1 MDVLRA
7 CLGFPK
13 QDVFESVNVTDLP
26 LNHAYIMANTGM
38 DEVGVYTL
46 ADDCIGCP
54 YSLRQRLHSGLN
66 HSWAVDAGV
75 PSTWRLM
82 NTAHADTL
90 TARSGLICQ
99 FRPTLGEYGVYRL
112 DIGECN
118 LVPALDPINIYLPLV
133 FWCLLLAAGYGLA
146 TGARV
151 MLNRRRSAEDPEQGD
166 EKSIKPTVEV
176 VKMPTLYVVRGLLL
190 STIIFLTTGGGGYT
204 VVTRDWFGYTLA
216 ECLFYAYVWTVGVK
230 IPTTVDQAYALGYT
244 KCNVFTDIL
253 KRSFC
258 LILIGTVINSTVASE
273 LTADTQGLWWPLQ
286 RMGIA
291 YLVTATAYAVTV
303 QKFEMDSK
311 SILCKAIANVVS
323 LIWCWIITGFLFAVQ
338 VIAISTFLSFN
349 CESNLG
355 LKNPTLDLEITD
367 KSNSCTRHYEMTRL
381 VNQVFM
387 ATPTTIIFVNSYYGF
402 SKGFLGILGT
412 IIQCMMGLKAGAVY
426 RHHSDHGDRL
436 MLWGIWATLF
446 AAGGVVIAGL
456 AVPFQFNLWPLSTLI
471 LLSTTAML
479 IFVIL
484 YVAVEY
490 MKIIELNVLRSIGM
504 TSLVVLSGHVLFSKS
519 FPLNFGNLVTFRT
532 HFEMLFQNIWIVSLW
547 LVIGVLLMKKRV
559 QFSI

>member
-1 MDVLRA
+1 MALKYISDVAGLVHTRH
-7 CLGFPK
+7 
-13 QDVFESVNVTDLP
+13 E
-26 LNHAYIMANTGM
+26 LN
-38 DEVGVYTL
+38 
-46 ADDCIGCP
+46 
-54 YSLRQRLHSGLN
+54 YSRIIHRF
-66 HSWAVDAGV
+66 
-75 PSTWRLM
+75 
-82 NTAHADTL
+82 
-90 TARSGLICQ
+90 I
-99 FRPTLGEYGVYRL
+99 
-112 DIGECN
+112 
-118 LVPALDPINIYLPLV
+118 
-133 FWCLLLAAGYGLA
+133 
-146 TGARV
+146 
-151 MLNRRRSAEDPEQGD
+151 
-166 EKSIKPTVEV
+166 
-176 VKMPTLYVVRGLLL
+176 LY
-190 STIIFLTTGGGGYT
+190 
-204 VVTRDWFGYTLA
+204 
-216 ECLFYAYVWTVGVK
+216 
-230 IPTTVDQAYALGYT
+230 
-244 KCNVFTDIL
+244 

-490 MKIIELNVLRSIGM
+490 MKMIELNVLRSVGM

-532 HFEMLFQNIWIVSLW
+532 HFEMLFQNIWIVSLCKQFANW
-547 LVIGVLLMKKRV
+547 RRSSKRV
-559 QFSI
+559 ELRIGYQKQKLGPPNVNIPSGDARQTQL

>member
-26 LNHAYIMANTGM
+26 LNHAYILANTGM

-99 FRPTLGEYGVYRL
+99 FRPSLGEYGVYRL

-133 FWCLLLAAGYGLA
+133 FWCLLLAAAYGLA
-146 TGARV
+146 AAARV
-151 MLNRRRSAEDPEQGD
+151 MLNRRRSSEDPEQGD

-204 VVTRDWFGYTLA
+204 VLTRDWFGYTLA

-244 KCNVFTDIL
+244 KCNVFADIL
-253 KRSFC
+253 K
-258 LILIGTVINSTVASE
+258 
-273 LTADTQGLWWPLQ
+273 
-286 RMGIA
+286 
-291 YLVTATAYAVTV
+291 
-303 QKFEMDSK
+303 
-311 SILCKAIANVVS
+311 VS
-323 LIWCWIITGFLFAVQ
+323 
-338 VIAISTFLSFN
+338 
-349 CESNLG
+349 
-355 LKNPTLDLEITD
+355 
-367 KSNSCTRHYEMTRL
+367 R
-381 VNQVFM
+381 
-387 ATPTTIIFVNSYYGF
+387 
-402 SKGFLGILGT
+402 
-412 IIQCMMGLKAGAVY
+412 
-426 RHHSDHGDRL
+426 
-436 MLWGIWATLF
+436 
-446 AAGGVVIAGL
+446 
-456 AVPFQFNLWPLSTLI
+456 
-471 LLSTTAML
+471 
-479 IFVIL
+479 
-484 YVAVEY
+484 
-490 MKIIELNVLRSIGM
+490 
-504 TSLVVLSGHVLFSKS
+504 
-519 FPLNFGNLVTFRT
+519 
-532 HFEMLFQNIWIVSLW
+532 
-547 LVIGVLLMKKRV
+547 
-559 QFSI
+559 